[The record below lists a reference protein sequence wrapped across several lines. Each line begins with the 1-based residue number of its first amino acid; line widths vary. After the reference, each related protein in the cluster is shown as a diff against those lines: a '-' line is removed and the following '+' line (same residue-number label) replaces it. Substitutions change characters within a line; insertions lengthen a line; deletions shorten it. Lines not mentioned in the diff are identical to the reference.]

1 MDREAWQ
8 AIYSP
13 WGCKQSETTEQP
25 TLLLFHFYELL
36 YKRRMIYEILKIKYN
51 LKFSL
56 YLILKL
62 EEKFIISCVDL

>member
-13 WGCKQSETTEQP
+13 WGCKESDTTEQP
-25 TLLLFHFYELL
+25 TVLLFHFFELR
-36 YKRRMIYEILKIKYN
+36 YKMRMIYEILNLKYN
-51 LKFSL
+51 LKISL
-56 YLILKL
+56 NLILKL